1 VCSCPDHV
9 FPTAFGASQ
18 VFPAQANNAYIF
30 PAVGFA
36 AVITRCSTIPDTVL
50 LEAAEALGAMSIV
63 VPVCS
68 CPDHVLFTAFGASQ
82 EFPAQANNAYI
93 FPAVGFAAVITRC
106 STIPDTVFLEAAEAL
121 GAMSSPQ
128 QLAQGR
134 LFPPLSQIRETCERL
149 TAHLAQFMVKTG
161 LGRVPEG
168 VGLRGGPPR
177 DVQGW
182 LGVVR
187 ERCFAPGSAGAAAA
201 AADGAGDGSSGQ
213 QHQQQQGARQLVVAR
228 SRL

>member
-1 VCSCPDHV
+1 
-9 FPTAFGASQ
+9 

-36 AVITRCSTIPDTVL
+36 AVITRCSTIPD
-50 LEAAEALGAMSIV
+50 A
-63 VPVCS
+63 
-68 CPDHVLFTAFGASQ
+68 
-82 EFPAQANNAYI
+82 
-93 FPAVGFAAVITRC
+93 
-106 STIPDTVFLEAAEAL
+106 VFLEAAEAL

-134 LFPPLSQIRETCERL
+134 LFPPLSQIREACEKL
-149 TAHLAQFMVKTG
+149 TAHLARFMVETG
-161 LGRVPEG
+161 LGKVPEG

-187 ERCFAPGSAGAAAA
+187 ERCFAPGSAAAAA
-201 AADGAGDGSSGQ
+201 AAGGGGSSGQ
-213 QHQQQQGARQLVVAR
+213 RQQQGARQLVVAR